1 MFTRGGRRKR
11 RIGLALGS
19 GGARGMSHL
28 GVLQRFAEWGISF
41 DCVAGTSIGAI
52 IGAVLAARRVDEVVD
67 WVRRIDWR
75 VMARLF
81 AGRPHTTGLL
91 TGRRIDE
98 QLRAFIPFATYAETP
113 FPFATVATDV
123 ATGEEVVVSEG
134 DLLSGVH
141 ASFAIPGV
149 FTTIDRDGRQLV
161 DGGVVNPL
169 PISVCRDL
177 QGADA
182 VVAVDINLR
191 MGAGARQTTA
201 GRLNI
206 FQVLANTI
214 GYMER
219 EASRAI
225 IFQQAPDV
233 LIQPAVGDIA
243 TLDFMRADEAIA
255 AGRAAADEMR
265 TAVESLF
272 A

>member
-1 MFTRGGRRKR
+1 M
-11 RIGLALGS
+11 
-19 GGARGMSHL
+19 
-28 GVLQRFAEWGISF
+28 
-41 DCVAGTSIGAI
+41 
-52 IGAVLAARRVDEVVD
+52 
-67 WVRRIDWR
+67 
-75 VMARLF
+75 
-81 AGRPHTTGLL
+81 
-91 TGRRIDE
+91 
-98 QLRAFIPFATYAETP
+98 
-113 FPFATVATDV
+113 
-123 ATGEEVVVSEG
+123 
-134 DLLSGVH
+134 
-141 ASFAIPGV
+141 
-149 FTTIDRDGRQLV
+149 
-161 DGGVVNPL
+161 NPL

-191 MGAGARQTTA
+191 DGAGKASRP

-265 TAVESLF
+265 ADVEALF

>member
-1 MFTRGGRRKR
+1 MFGWGKRSRR

-19 GGARGMSHL
+19 GGARGLSHL
-28 GVLQRFAEWGISF
+28 GVLQRFAAWGLSF

-52 IGAVLAARRVDEVVD
+52 VGGVLAADRVDEVVD
-67 WVRRIDWR
+67 WVRGIDWR
-75 VMARLF
+75 TMARLF
-81 AGRPHTTGLL
+81 AGRPHSTGLL

-98 QLRAFIPFATYAETP
+98 QLRAFIPFSTYAETP

-123 ATGEEVVVSEG
+123 GTGKEVVVSDG
-134 DLLSGVH
+134 DLLSGIH

-149 FTTIDRDGRQLV
+149 FTTVERGGRQLV

-177 QGADA
+177 LGADA

-191 MGAGARQTTA
+191 GGPGARKA
-201 GRLNI
+201 SSGRLNI

-233 LIQPAVGDIA
+233 LVQPAVGDIA

-255 AGRAAADEMR
+255 AGHAAADEVR
-265 TAVESLF
+265 AEVEALF
-272 A
+272 S

>member
-1 MFTRGGRRKR
+1 MPGRRKW

-28 GVLQRFAEWGISF
+28 GVLQRFAEWGLSF

-52 IGAVLAARRVDEVVD
+52 VGAVLAAGRVDEVVA
-67 WVRRIDWR
+67 WSRGLDWR
-75 VMARLF
+75 AMASLF
-81 AGRPHTTGLL
+81 AGRPHSTGLL
-91 TGRRIDE
+91 TGRRIDG
-98 QLRAFIPFATYAETP
+98 QLRAFIPFARYDETP

-123 ATGEEVVVSEG
+123 ATGEEVVIASG

-149 FTTIDRDGRQLV
+149 FTTVERDGRQLV
-161 DGGVVNPL
+161 DGGVVNPI
-169 PISVCRDL
+169 PISVCRDIL
-177 QGADA
+177 GADA

-191 MGAGARQTTA
+191 GGPAPRRVPRS
-201 GRLNI
+201 RLNI

-243 TLDFMRADEAIA
+243 TLDFMRASEAIA

-265 TAVESLF
+265 AEVEALF

>member
-1 MFTRGGRRKR
+1 
-11 RIGLALGS
+11 
-19 GGARGMSHL
+19 MSHL
-28 GVLQRFAEWGISF
+28 GVLQRFAEWGLSF

-52 IGAVLAARRVDEVVD
+52 VGAVLAADRVDEVVD
-67 WVRRIDWR
+67 WVRGIDWR
-75 VMARLF
+75 TMARLF
-81 AGRPHTTGLL
+81 AGRPHSTGLL

-98 QLRAFIPFATYAETP
+98 QLRAFIPFSDYAETP
-113 FPFATVATDV
+113 FPFASVATDV
-123 ATGEEVVVSEG
+123 ATGEEVVVSDG

-149 FTTIDRDGRQLV
+149 FTVVERDGRQLV

-169 PISVCRDL
+169 PISVCRER

-191 MGAGARQTTA
+191 DGAGKVRRP

-265 TAVESLF
+265 AAVEALF